1 MTYSEMDRF
10 RDALRGRPLDRV
22 PIFPMIAGWVA
33 GNFSDQPLSR
43 LAGNADLLVEA
54 QIRAKEAVGYDALFA
69 YADPLYVPQA
79 FGCNIRYAETGPL
92 VDPLPLSMN
101 EFEDLEKIPFPN
113 PQKAGRLPV
122 ILDAVNGLSAYGG
135 GSVPVVG
142 LFEGAFTT
150 ACRMIEADLIMRMII
165 KKRDLLHALL
175 SKVNLFLLNFG
186 RALIERGANVIFV
199 PEPTASSSM
208 ISPKTFRDLVLPL
221 IQDLTSALSAPC
233 ILHICGNTAP
243 ILNSMEQ
250 SGADVLSLDQCM
262 NLSESRQKA
271 PDVSLGGNV
280 DPVNSLLLG
289 DEKQVVENTLNCLR
303 SAGTSRFV
311 LMSGCGVPPQ
321 TPIRNLRAMVRT
333 AVDYGLG

>member
-1 MTYSEMDRF
+1 
-10 RDALRGRPLDRV
+10 
-22 PIFPMIAGWVA
+22 
-33 GNFSDQPLSR
+33 
-43 LAGNADLLVEA
+43 
-54 QIRAKEAVGYDALFA
+54 
-69 YADPLYVPQA
+69 
-79 FGCNIRYAETGPL
+79 
-92 VDPLPLSMN
+92 
-101 EFEDLEKIPFPN
+101 
-113 PQKAGRLPV
+113 
-122 ILDAVNGLSAYGG
+122 
-135 GSVPVVG
+135 
-142 LFEGAFTT
+142 
-150 ACRMIEADLIMRMII
+150 
-165 KKRDLLHALL
+165 LL
-175 SKVNLFLLNFG
+175 SKVNRFLLNFG
-186 RALIERGANVIFV
+186 RALIERGANVIIV

-208 ISPKTFRDLVLPL
+208 ISPRTFRDLVLPL
-221 IQDLTSALSAPC
+221 IQDLTSALAAPC